1 MHLKAMTLR
10 GFKSFASATTLRFEP
25 GITCVVGPNGSGKS
39 NVVDALS
46 WVMGEQGAKSL
57 RGGKMED
64 VIFAGTTGR
73 PPLGRAEVSLTID
86 NSDGALPIDYAE
98 VTITRI
104 MFRNGGSEYQLNGDT
119 CRLLDIQELL
129 SDSGIG
135 REMHVIVGQGQLD
148 SVLHADPMGRRAFIE
163 EAAGVLKHRKRKEKA
178 LRKLDAMRANLAR
191 VQDLTDELRR
201 QLKPLGRQA
210 AVARRAAVIQADLR
224 DARLRLLA
232 DDLVRLREALRTEI
246 ADEAE
251 LKQRKEDAEGR
262 LKAALAREAELEDEV
277 RRLAPRLQQA
287 QQTWYELSQLAERV
301 RGTVSL
307 ADARVKSATAAPTEE
322 PRGRDPE
329 DMEREAARIREQ
341 EAELEA
347 ALEAAEH
354 AREDTVAH
362 RAELERALAAEE
374 RRLKDAAR
382 AIADRREGLARLTG
396 QVNAARSRAASA
408 QAEIGRL
415 AAARDEARERAAAAQ
430 EEYEQLKAEV
440 DGLDADDH
448 ELAGRYEA
456 ARGALAEAES
466 ALTAAREA
474 ATAAERDRA
483 AVAARHDALALGLR
497 RKDGTGALLAARD
510 RLTGLLGPAAELLTV
525 TPGYEIPV
533 SAALGAAADAIAV
546 TNPSAAAEA
555 IRLLR
560 SEDAGRASLLVS
572 PGGGGGLAA
581 GGLAGV
587 PTQAGEAADA
597 ASGRGDAGPESG
609 PGPVGGVPA
618 QAAGASA
625 GGSGAG
631 LSGPATESGP
641 VGGLSAQA
649 DGLTAEPGVYGGLPG
664 QQGLAGGVSAGE
676 VDPESARADTGPGGG
691 LPGQQG
697 PAGEV
702 SAQAGGAGDAALGRA
717 DASLESGPGPGGGV
731 PAQVGGASAGGSG
744 TGLSGPATE
753 PGVSGG
759 VADGV
764 FAQAGD
770 AAPEPGP
777 GSLGG
782 QAGEHGVAGQFPAQP
797 DDTGLSVPANGSPAE
812 PAAHSGV
819 PAQASGDGAGPSA
832 AASGS
837 ATEADVS
844 GGLPAQTAG
853 AGHGPRPGPVGGAAA
868 RVTAG
873 SGGVGSSASAG
884 GSVVEPEVSAGGF
897 PAPAPGGDSGRSVS
911 GAASGVQ
918 GREVARTAVGD
929 LVRGPVGLVEAVRW
943 MVRDA
948 VVVASLDDAEELV
961 GARPGVVAVT
971 AEGDVL
977 GAHFAQGGSA
987 GAPSLLEVRASVD
1000 EAAGE
1005 LAELGVRCGELDEA
1019 RRRATERRAECAA
1032 LVEELGE
1039 RRRAAD
1045 REKSAVSGRLG
1056 RLSGQARGA
1065 VGEAE
1070 RTDAAVAKAQEALER
1085 ATQEVEE
1092 LAERLLVAEEAPVE
1106 EEPDTSLRDR
1116 LAADGA
1122 NARQTE
1128 MEARL
1133 QVRTHE
1139 ERVKGLAGR
1148 ADALD
1153 RGARAERAARA
1164 RAEQRRARLRHEA
1177 EVAGAVAAG
1186 TRQLLA
1192 HVEVSVVRAEAERA
1206 AAEAAKAERERELV
1220 AERNQGRDLKSELD
1234 KLTDSVHRGEV
1245 LGAEK
1250 RLRIEQLETRALE
1263 ELGVEPA
1270 GLIAEYGPDQL
1281 VSPSPPAEG
1290 EELPEDPAHP
1300 RNQPKPYVRSEQEKR
1315 LKSAERAYQQLGK
1328 VNPLAL
1334 EEFAALEER
1343 HKFLSEQ
1350 LEDLKKTR
1358 ADLLQVVKSVDERVE
1373 QVFTEAYR
1381 DTAVQFEGVFSRLFP
1396 GGEGRLILTDP
1407 ENMLTTGVDVEARP
1421 PGKKVKRLSLL
1432 SGGERSLTAVAL
1444 LVSIFKA
1451 RPSPFYVMDEV
1462 EAALDDTNLQR
1473 LIRIMQELQESSQ
1486 LIVITHQKRTMEVAD
1501 ALYGVS
1507 MQGDGVSK
1515 VISQRLR

>member
-1 MHLKAMTLR
+1 MHLKALTLR

-86 NSDGALPIDYAE
+86 NSDGALPIEYAE

-104 MFRNGGSEYQLNGDT
+104 MFRNGGSEYQINGDT

-178 LRKLDAMRANLAR
+178 LRKLDAMQANLAR

-232 DDLVRLREALRTEI
+232 DDLVRLRSALQTEV
-246 ADEAE
+246 ADEAALKERKEAAELE
-251 LKQRKEDAEGR
+251 LK
-262 LKAALAREAELEDEV
+262 KAQQREALLEDEV
-277 RRLAPRLQQA
+277 RRLTPRLQRA

-301 RGTVSL
+301 RGTISL
-307 ADARVKSATAAPTEE
+307 ADARVKSATSVPPEE
-322 PRGRDPE
+322 RRGRDPE

-347 ALEAAEH
+347 ALEAAER
-354 AREDTVAH
+354 ALEDTVAH
-362 RAELERALAAEE
+362 RSDLERELIQEE
-374 RRLKDAAR
+374 RRLKDVAR
-382 AIADRREGLARLTG
+382 AIADRREGLARLNG

-408 QAEIGRL
+408 QAEIDRL
-415 AAARDEARERAAAAQ
+415 AAARDEAQERAVTAQ
-430 EEYEQLKAEV
+430 EEYEALKAEV
-440 DGLDADDH
+440 DGLDADDA
-448 ELAGRYEA
+448 ELGEQHDA
-456 ARGALAEAES
+456 AKRRLAEAEATMTS
-466 ALTAAREA
+466 AREA
-474 ATAAERDRA
+474 ATAAERERA
-483 AVAARHDALALGLR
+483 ATQARHEALAMGLR
-497 RKDGTGALLAARD
+497 RKDGTGILLGAKD

-525 TPGYEIPV
+525 TPGYEV
-533 SAALGAAADAIAV
+533 ALAAAFGVAADAIAV
-546 TNPSAAAEA
+546 TSPSSAADA

-560 SEDAGRASLLVS
+560 KQDGGRAALL
-572 PGGGGGLAA
+572 
-581 GGLAGV
+581 
-587 PTQAGEAADA
+587 
-597 ASGRGDAGPESG
+597 
-609 PGPVGGVPA
+609 
-618 QAAGASA
+618 
-625 GGSGAG
+625 
-631 LSGPATESGP
+631 
-641 VGGLSAQA
+641 
-649 DGLTAEPGVYGGLPG
+649 
-664 QQGLAGGVSAGE
+664 LAGGPDEPTST
-676 VDPESARADTGPGGG
+676 PMPSR
-691 LPGQQG
+691 
-697 PAGEV
+697 
-702 SAQAGGAGDAALGRA
+702 GAGNGATSHDA
-717 DASLESGPGPGGGV
+717 
-731 PAQVGGASAGGSG
+731 
-744 TGLSGPATE
+744 
-753 PGVSGG
+753 
-759 VADGV
+759 
-764 FAQAGD
+764 
-770 AAPEPGP
+770 
-777 GSLGG
+777 
-782 QAGEHGVAGQFPAQP
+782 
-797 DDTGLSVPANGSPAE
+797 
-812 PAAHSGV
+812 PAAAESQNT
-819 PAQASGDGAGPSA
+819 PLSA
-832 AASGS
+832 A
-837 ATEADVS
+837 E
-844 GGLPAQTAG
+844 
-853 AGHGPRPGPVGGAAA
+853 
-868 RVTAG
+868 
-873 SGGVGSSASAG
+873 
-884 GSVVEPEVSAGGF
+884 
-897 PAPAPGGDSGRSVS
+897 
-911 GAASGVQ
+911 
-918 GREVARTAVGD
+918 
-929 LVRGPVGLVEAVRW
+929 LVRAPSDLMPAIRRLLQGI
-943 MVRDA
+943 
-948 VVVASLDDAEELV
+948 VVVGTLENAEELV
-961 GARPGVVAVT
+961 YRHPELTAVT
-971 AEGDVL
+971 AEGDLL
-977 GAHFAQGGSA
+977 GAHFAHGGSA
-987 GAPSLLEVRASVD
+987 GAPSLLEVQASVD
-1000 EAAGE
+1000 EAAAELEE
-1005 LAELGVRCGELDEA
+1005 LAVRCAELTEA
-1019 RRRATERRAECAA
+1019 QHAASEHRKDAAT
-1032 LVEELGE
+1032 LVENLAE

-1045 REKSAVSGRLG
+1045 REKSAVAQQLG

-1065 VGEAE
+1065 AGEAE
-1070 RTDAAVAKAQEALER
+1070 RSTAAASRAQDALDKALEE
-1085 ATQEVEE
+1085 AEE
-1092 LAERLLVAEEAPVE
+1092 LAERLAVAEEMPVE
-1106 EEPDTSLRDR
+1106 EEPDTSVRDR

-1148 ADALD
+1148 ADSLD
-1153 RGARAERAARA
+1153 RAARAERDARA

-1177 EVAGAVAAG
+1177 AVAEAVASG
-1186 TRQLLA
+1186 ARQLLL
-1192 HVEVSVVRAEAERA
+1192 HVEVSLGRADLERTA
-1206 AAEAAKAERERELV
+1206 ADAAKARREQELTV
-1220 AERNQGRDLKSELD
+1220 ARTTGRDLKGELD

-1250 RLRIEQLETRALE
+1250 RMRIEQLETKALE

-1270 GLIAEYGPDQL
+1270 GLVEEYGPHQL
-1281 VSPSPPAEG
+1281 VPPSLAAEG
-1290 EELPEDPAHP
+1290 EELPDDPEHP
-1300 RNQPKPYVRSEQEKR
+1300 RNQPKSFHRAEQEKR
-1315 LKSAERAYQQLGK
+1315 LKAAERAYQQLGK

-1358 ADLLQVVKSVDERVE
+1358 ADLLQVVKEVDERVE

-1407 ENMLTTGVDVEARP
+1407 DNMLTTGVDVEARP

-1473 LIRIMQELQESSQ
+1473 LIRIMQELQEASQ

>member
-1 MHLKAMTLR
+1 MHLKALTLR

-86 NSDGALPIDYAE
+86 NADGALPIEYAE

-104 MFRNGGSEYQLNGDT
+104 MFRNGGSEYQINGDT

-178 LRKLDAMRANLAR
+178 LRKLDAMGANLAR

-232 DDLVRLREALRTEI
+232 DDLVRLRTALRSEI
-246 ADEAE
+246 ADEAA
-251 LKQRKEDAEGR
+251 LKQRREAAEAE

-277 RRLAPRLQQA
+277 RRLAPRLQRA

-301 RGTVSL
+301 RGTISL
-307 ADARVKSATAAPTEE
+307 ADARVKSATAAPEE
-322 PRGRDPE
+322 ERRGRDPE

-354 AREDTVAH
+354 ALEDTAAH
-362 RAELERALAAEE
+362 RAELERELVAEE

-396 QVNAARSRAASA
+396 QVNAARSRAGSA
-408 QAEIGRL
+408 QAEIDRL
-415 AAARDEARERAAAAQ
+415 AASRDEAQVRAVAAQ

-440 DGLDADDH
+440 EGLDAGDA
-448 ELAGRYEA
+448 ELGERHDA
-456 ARGALAEAES
+456 AKRELAEADA
-466 ALTAAREA
+466 ALSAAREA
-474 ATAAERDRA
+474 ATGAERKRA
-483 AVAARHDALALGLR
+483 AVAARHEALALGLR
-497 RKDGTGALLAARD
+497 RKDGTGVLLASKD
-510 RLTGLLGPAAELLTV
+510 SLSGLLGPAAELLTV
-525 TPGYEIPV
+525 TPGHEV
-533 SAALGAAADAIAV
+533 AVAAALGAAADAVAV
-546 TNPSAAAEA
+546 TDPATAANA

-560 SEDAGRASLLVS
+560 KQDAGRAALLL
-572 PGGGGGLAA
+572 GG
-581 GGLAGV
+581 
-587 PTQAGEAADA
+587 
-597 ASGRGDAGPESG
+597 
-609 PGPVGGVPA
+609 
-618 QAAGASA
+618 AAGA
-625 GGSGAG
+625 GH
-631 LSGPATESGP
+631 
-641 VGGLSAQA
+641 V
-649 DGLTAEPGVYGGLPG
+649 PG
-664 QQGLAGGVSAGE
+664 Q
-676 VDPESARADTGPGGG
+676 DT
-691 LPGQQG
+691 
-697 PAGEV
+697 PA
-702 SAQAGGAGDAALGRA
+702 
-717 DASLESGPGPGGGV
+717 
-731 PAQVGGASAGGSG
+731 
-744 TGLSGPATE
+744 
-753 PGVSGG
+753 
-759 VADGV
+759 
-764 FAQAGD
+764 
-770 AAPEPGP
+770 
-777 GSLGG
+777 
-782 QAGEHGVAGQFPAQP
+782 HGVAGLAGASGPDTPPAVADLVQ
-797 DDTGLSVPANGSPAE
+797 GPAE
-812 PAAHSGV
+812 LM
-819 PAQASGDGAGPSA
+819 GAVRG
-832 AASGS
+832 
-837 ATEADVS
+837 
-844 GGLPAQTAG
+844 
-853 AGHGPRPGPVGGAAA
+853 
-868 RVTAG
+868 
-873 SGGVGSSASAG
+873 
-884 GSVVEPEVSAGGF
+884 
-897 PAPAPGGDSGRSVS
+897 
-911 GAASGVQ
+911 
-918 GREVARTAVGD
+918 
-929 LVRGPVGLVEAVRW
+929 LVRG
-943 MVRDA
+943 M
-948 VVVASLDDAEELV
+948 VVVPTLEDAEDLVAAHPELT
-961 GARPGVVAVT
+961 AVT
-971 AEGDVL
+971 GEGDVL
-977 GAHFAQGGSA
+977 GAHFAHGGSA
-987 GAPSLLEVRASVD
+987 GAPSLLEVQASVD
-1000 EAAGE
+1000 EAAAE
-1005 LAELGVRCGELDEA
+1005 LAELAVRCTELAEA
-1019 RRRATERRAECAA
+1019 QRLAGERRSACAE
-1032 LVEELGE
+1032 LVEELAE
-1039 RRRAAD
+1039 RRRAAE
-1045 REKSAVSGRLG
+1045 REKSGVAQQLG
-1056 RLSGQARGA
+1056 RLAGQARGA
-1065 VGEAE
+1065 AGEAE
-1070 RTDAAVAKAQEALER
+1070 RSAASAARAQDALER
-1085 ATQEVEE
+1085 ATEEAEE
-1092 LAERLLVAEEAPVE
+1092 LAERLLVAEEMPVE
-1106 EEPDTSLRDR
+1106 EEPDNSVRDR

-1148 ADALD
+1148 ADSLD
-1153 RGARAERAARA
+1153 RGARAEREARA

-1177 EVAGAVAAG
+1177 AVASAVASG
-1186 TRQLLA
+1186 ARQLLA
-1192 HVEVSVVRAEAERA
+1192 HVEVSVVRAEEERV
-1206 AAEAAKAERERELV
+1206 AAEAAKAERERELT
-1220 AERNQGRDLKSELD
+1220 AERGHGRELKGELD

-1250 RLRIEQLETRALE
+1250 RLRIEQLEAKALE

-1270 GLIAEYGPDQL
+1270 GLVGEYGPDQL
-1281 VSPSPPAEG
+1281 VPPSPAAEG
-1290 EELPEDPAHP
+1290 EELPEDPEHP
-1300 RNQPKPYVRSEQEKR
+1300 RNQPKPFVRAEQEKR

-1334 EEFAALEER
+1334 EEFSALEER

-1358 ADLLQVVKSVDERVE
+1358 ADLMQVIKEVDERVE

-1381 DTAVQFEGVFSRLFP
+1381 DTAREFEGVFSRLFP
-1396 GGEGRLILTDP
+1396 GGEGRLVLTDP
-1407 ENMLTTGVDVEARP
+1407 DNMLATGVDVEARP

-1473 LIRIMQELQESSQ
+1473 LIRIMEELQESSQ